1 MGASLLAPLETQV
14 SAILDAAHVVH
25 RRLGSGWEKSVYL
38 QVLEIVLV
46 DRGQA
51 TARCSL
57 PIVRSG
63 ATRATRRE
71 GLLCDRKIWVY
82 IEGGFLSA
90 QEIRPALLLARMT
103 HAVLLRITSTG
114 VEFRVVYRDGTVNAS
129 PQPTQLP
136 DANLAVVE

>member
-46 DRGQA
+46 DRGVA
-51 TARCSL
+51 TAHCSL

-71 GLLCDRKIWVY
+71 GLLCDRKTWVY
-82 IEGGFLSA
+82 VEGGFLSA
-90 QEIRPALLLARMT
+90 PELRPALLVTRID
-103 HAVLLRITSTG
+103 HAVLLRLTTTG
-114 VEFRVVYRDGTVNAS
+114 VEFRIVYRDGTVNAS
-129 PQPTQLP
+129 AHTTQLP
-136 DANLAVVE
+136 DAELATVD